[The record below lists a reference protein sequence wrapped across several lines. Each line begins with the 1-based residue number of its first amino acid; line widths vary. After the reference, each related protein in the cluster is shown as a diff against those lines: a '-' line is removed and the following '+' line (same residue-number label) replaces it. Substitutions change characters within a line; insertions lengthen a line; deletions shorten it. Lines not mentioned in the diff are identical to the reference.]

1 MSLISSVALAYSI
14 GDIKI
19 HDLLPF
25 MSGGSLANQGDEA
38 LVILARDIDRSVSL
52 IYSVALA
59 DAVKESRR
67 MTYWS
72 PWSVGSLADQGDEAL
87 VVLTR
92 NVDRSLGDYPTR
104 RSH

>member
-25 MSGGSLANQGDEA
+25 MSGESLANQGDEA
-38 LVILARDIDRSVSL
+38 LVILARDINRSVSL
-52 IYSVALA
+52 IFSVALA
-59 DAVKESRR
+59 DSVKESRM

-72 PWSVGSLADQGDEAL
+72 PWSVGSLLIKETKL
-87 VVLTR
+87 
-92 NVDRSLGDYPTR
+92 S
-104 RSH
+104 SS